1 MSNTTIHTLL
11 IANRGEIACR
21 VIRTARA
28 MGIRTV
34 AVYSVPDAHAPHVTA
49 ADLAVPIGGASSS
62 ESYLDWQKIL
72 DAARKTGADAIHPGY
87 GFLSENAEFA
97 ETCEAAGIVFVGP
110 TPSAI
115 REMGLKDR
123 AKEWA
128 RKADVPVLPDAV
140 ITGDDHA
147 EWESAAAEV
156 GFPLLVKAV
165 AGGGGKGM
173 RLVEEPETLVESVA
187 AARREGAS
195 LFGNSTV
202 FFERYLRLS
211 RHIEIQVFGDTHG
224 HAIHLGERECSVQR
238 RHQKVL
244 EESPSPVITAD
255 VREKM
260 GSTAVSL
267 VRELGYVGA
276 GTVEYL
282 YDDETGGFYFLEM
295 NTRLQVEHPVT
306 EEVTGLDLVAMQ
318 LRVAR
323 GEPLG
328 LTQQDVRITGHAIEV
343 RLYAEDPA
351 HDYLPT
357 PGRLHRYTHTERA
370 NIRYEDGICAP
381 ADISAFY
388 DPMIAKIIAYS
399 DTRTDAALT
408 LASAIEETHVH
419 GVTTNREF
427 LAALLRDPD
436 YLAGATRTD
445 FLDLHPDLLDPTMA
459 TPWHVHLAAAIAVTA
474 SQRRTNDPLGGLAR
488 PGFRPLRAKLSTGSR
503 WNRQG
508 GADEIEVRYRLSA
521 WHGDASLDLQIGD
534 DHYELALR
542 ALSEDGVRVL
552 DNGVET
558 PCLVHSYPDGS
569 VWVND
574 TRSQSAWHELPRLPE
589 PEQAGA
595 GALGPV
601 NEIPGTVVDIAVSV
615 GDTVTAGQRLVVVE
629 AMKME
634 HPASAAVGGVVEAIH
649 VKIGQY
655 VEAHTVLVTLSAE
668 PGNE

>member
-1 MSNTTIHTLL
+1 VNHTSISTLL
-11 IANRGEIACR
+11 IANRGEIARR

-34 AVYSVPDAHAPHVTA
+34 AVYSDPDARSPHVTD
-49 ADLAVPIGGASSS
+49 ADFAVPIGGASSA
-62 ESYLDWQKIL
+62 ESYLVWEKIL
-72 DAARKTGADAIHPGY
+72 DAARRTGANAIHPGY

-97 ETCEAAGIVFVGP
+97 EACAAAGILFVGP
-110 TPSAI
+110 SPDSI

-140 ITGDDHA
+140 ITGDDTA
-147 EWESAAAEV
+147 TWEAAAAEV

-173 RLVEEPETLVESVA
+173 RLIECADDVIESVA
-187 AARREGAS
+187 SARREGAN
-195 LFGNSTV
+195 LFGNPTV
-202 FFERYLRLS
+202 FLERYLKFS
-211 RHIEIQVFGDTHG
+211 RHIEIQVFGDKHG
-224 HAIHLGERECSVQR
+224 NAVHLGERECSIQR

-244 EESPSPVITAD
+244 EEAPSPVITPE

-282 YDDETGGFYFLEM
+282 FDDETGGFYFLEM

-306 EEVTGLDLVAMQ
+306 EEVTGLDLVALQ

-328 LTQQDVRITGHAIEV
+328 FGQSEVRIDGHAIEV

-351 HDYLPT
+351 NDYLPT
-357 PGRLHRYTHTERA
+357 PGMLHHYTHPVRTG
-370 NIRYEDGICAP
+370 IRYEDGIAAP
-381 ADISAFY
+381 AEISPFY
-388 DPMIAKIIAYS
+388 DPMIAKIISHA
-399 DTRTDAALT
+399 DNRAEAAFALAAALDGT
-408 LASAIEETHVH
+408 QMH
-419 GVTTNREF
+419 GVRTNRAF

-445 FLDLHPDLLDPTMA
+445 FLDHHQHLLDPPMA
-459 TPWHVHLAAAIAVTA
+459 TAWPVHLAAAIAVSTA
-474 SQRRTNDPLGGLAR
+474 RRAGADPVRGHAR
-488 PGFRPLRAKLSTGSR
+488 PGFRPLATRLLTRATWHRAGQDAALQVG
-503 WNRQG
+503 
-508 GADEIEVRYRLSA
+508 YRLGG
-521 WHGDASLDLQIGD
+521 WQGETDLLLDVDGVV
-534 DHYELALR
+534 HEFTLR
-542 ALSEDGVRVL
+542 DLDVDGVRVHY
-552 DNGVET
+552 DGVDY
-558 PCLVHSYPDGS
+558 PCTVRVHSDGS

-574 TRSQSAWHELPRLPE
+574 ASSQSGWQQEARLPD
-589 PEQAGA
+589 PGDATA
-595 GALGPV
+595 AALGPV
-601 NEIPGTVVDIAVSV
+601 NEIPGTVVDIAVEV
-615 GDTVTAGQRLVVVE
+615 GDRVTAGQKLVVIE

-634 HPASAAVGGVVEAIH
+634 HPATAAVDGTVEQIH
-649 VKIGQY
+649 VTVGQY
-655 VEAHTVLVTLSAE
+655 VDAHTVLITLAAGE
-668 PGNE
+668 QP

>member
-1 MSNTTIHTLL
+1 MTSYKTIRTLL

-28 MGIRTV
+28 LGIRTV
-34 AVYSVPDAHAPHVTA
+34 AIYSDPDAQAPHVTD
-49 ADLAVPIGGASSS
+49 ADFAVPIGGASSS
-62 ESYLDWQKIL
+62 ESYLDANKVL
-72 DAARKTGADAIHPGY
+72 DAARRTGADAIHPGY

-97 ETCEAAGIVFVGP
+97 EACEAAGITFVGP
-110 TPSAI
+110 TPTAI

-123 AKEWA
+123 AKDWA
-128 RKADVPVLPDAV
+128 RRAAVPVLPDAV
-140 ITGDDHA
+140 ITGDDHS
-147 EWESAAAEV
+147 EWESAADGV

-173 RLVEEPETLVESVA
+173 RLVEQPDELVDSVA
-187 AARREGAS
+187 AARREGTN

-202 FFERYLRLS
+202 FLERYLKYS

-224 HAIHLGERECSVQR
+224 NAIHLGERECSVQR

-244 EESPSPVITAD
+244 EESPSPVITGE
-255 VREKM
+255 VREAM

-306 EEVTGLDLVAMQ
+306 EEVTGLDLVALQ

-328 LTQQDVRITGHAIEV
+328 LVQDDVRMSGHAIEI

-351 HDYLPT
+351 NNYLPT
-357 PGRLHRYTHTERA
+357 PGMLHRYTHPTRPG
-370 NIRYEDGICAP
+370 IRYEDGIAAP
-381 ADISAFY
+381 AEVSAFY
-388 DPMIAKIIAYS
+388 DPMIAKIIAHA
-399 DTRTDAALT
+399 DTRTDAALA
-408 LASAIEETHVH
+408 LAATIEETRVH

-427 LAALLRDPD
+427 LAALLSDPD

-445 FLDLHPDLLDPTMA
+445 FLDHHPTLLNPPMP
-459 TPWHVHLAAAIAVTA
+459 TPWHVHLAAAIAVSVA
-474 SQRRTNDPLGGLAR
+474 RRRVTGHAR
-488 PGFRPLRAKLSTGSR
+488 PGFRPLQAKLFSSAEWSQIGMES
-503 WNRQG
+503 G
-508 GADEIEVRYRLSA
+508 LSVRYRIDSWA
-521 WHGDASLDLQIGD
+521 GDADLELMIGD
-534 DHYELALR
+534 EVYVLHLR
-542 ALSEDGVRVL
+542 GLGEDGVRVL
-552 DNGVET
+552 DNGVEF
-558 PCLVHSYPDGS
+558 PCSVAVYSDGT

-574 TRSQSAWHELPRLPE
+574 PRSQSGWRPTPRLPE
-589 PEQAGA
+589 PGLVAGS
-595 GALGPV
+595 ALGPV
-601 NEIPGTVVDIAVSV
+601 NEIPGTVVDIPVSV

-634 HPASAAVGGVVEAIH
+634 HPATAAVDGIVEEIH
-649 VKIGQY
+649 VAVGQY
-655 VEAHTVLVTLSAE
+655 VETNTVLVTLSAE
-668 PGNE
+668 STE